1 LNADRTGRVG
11 KADLS
16 DRQSALPPIFAGSA
30 PFYRFDQRLHS
41 SRSST
46 SLWKERNMTQHRTLC
61 LTTTLTAMVAALA
74 LAGCNRADDGT
85 TAGQKVDGAVAK
97 VEQKAE
103 EVGADVRAAGEKA
116 KDNTAGAMDTVA
128 SKAKDALITS
138 SVNAEL
144 AKDSQLSALRINVD
158 TVEGRVA
165 LRGTAPDAASKD
177 RATTLAQR
185 VDGVKAV
192 DNQLTVAPKG

>member
-1 LNADRTGRVG
+1 MTR
-11 KADLS
+11 
-16 DRQSALPPIFAGSA
+16 PPA
-30 PFYRFDQRLHS
+30 
-41 SRSST
+41 T
-46 SLWKERNMTQHRTLC
+46 SVTTILAVLAAAATL
-61 LTTTLTAMVAALA
+61 AA
-74 LAGCNRADDGT
+74 CNRADDGT

-103 EVGADVRAAGEKA
+103 EVGADMRAAGE
-116 KDNTAGAMDTVA
+116 
-128 SKAKDALITS
+128 KAKDALITS

-185 VDGVKAV
+185 VDGVKTV

>member
-1 LNADRTGRVG
+1 
-11 KADLS
+11 
-16 DRQSALPPIFAGSA
+16 
-30 PFYRFDQRLHS
+30 
-41 SRSST
+41 
-46 SLWKERNMTQHRTLC
+46 MTQHRA
-61 LTTTLTAMVAALA
+61 TTLITILTAIAAAATLSA
-74 LAGCNRADDGT
+74 CNRADDGR
-85 TAGQKVDGAVAK
+85 TAGQKVDSTVAK
-97 VEQKAE
+97 VEKKAD
-103 EVGADVRAAGEKA
+103 EVQADMRAAGEKA
-116 KDNTAGAMDTVA
+116 KDGAAGAMDSVTV
-128 SKAKDALITS
+128 KAKDAVITT

>member
-1 LNADRTGRVG
+1 
-11 KADLS
+11 
-16 DRQSALPPIFAGSA
+16 
-30 PFYRFDQRLHS
+30 
-41 SRSST
+41 
-46 SLWKERNMTQHRTLC
+46 MTQHRA
-61 LTTTLTAMVAALA
+61 TTLITIFTVIAAAATLSA
-74 LAGCNRADDGT
+74 CNRADDGR
-85 TAGQKVDGAVAK
+85 TAGQKVDSTVAK
-97 VEQKAE
+97 VEKKAD
-103 EVGADVRAAGEKA
+103 EVQADMRAAGEKA
-116 KDNTAGAMDTVA
+116 KDGAAGAMDTVTG
-128 SKAKDALITS
+128 KAKDAVITT

>member
-1 LNADRTGRVG
+1 MTR
-11 KADLS
+11 
-16 DRQSALPPIFAGSA
+16 
-30 PFYRFDQRLHS
+30 YRMIKQ
-41 SRSST
+41 
-46 SLWKERNMTQHRTLC
+46 
-61 LTTTLTAMVAALA
+61 TTILAAMAAAAA
-74 LAGCNRADDGT
+74 LAGCDRADDGS

-97 VEQKAE
+97 VEKKAD
-103 EVGADVRAAGEKA
+103 EVQADMRAAGEKA
-116 KDNTAGAMDTVA
+116 KNNTAGAMDTVA
-128 SKAKDALITS
+128 AKAKDAVITS

-165 LRGTAPDAASKD
+165 LRGTAPDAASKE

>member
-1 LNADRTGRVG
+1 
-11 KADLS
+11 
-16 DRQSALPPIFAGSA
+16 
-30 PFYRFDQRLHS
+30 
-41 SRSST
+41 
-46 SLWKERNMTQHRTLC
+46 MTQHRITP
-61 LTTTLTAMVAALA
+61 LTTILAALIA
-74 LAGCNRADDGT
+74 ASTLAACNRADNGRS
-85 TAGQKVDGAVAK
+85 AGQKVDGAVAK
-97 VEQKAE
+97 VEKKAN
-103 EVGADVRAAGEKA
+103 EVGADMRAAGEKA
-116 KDNTAGAMDTVA
+116 KDSTAGAMDTVA
-128 SKAKDALITS
+128 VKAKDAVITS

>member
-1 LNADRTGRVG
+1 
-11 KADLS
+11 
-16 DRQSALPPIFAGSA
+16 
-30 PFYRFDQRLHS
+30 
-41 SRSST
+41 
-46 SLWKERNMTQHRTLC
+46 MTQHRA
-61 LTTTLTAMVAALA
+61 TTLTTLLTALA
-74 LAGCNRADDGT
+74 AAATLAACNRTDDGRT
-85 TAGQKVDGAVAK
+85 TGQKVDSAVAK
-97 VEQKAE
+97 VEKKAD
-103 EVGADVRAAGEKA
+103 EVQADMRAAGEKA
-116 KDNTAGAMDTVA
+116 KDNSAGAMDTVA
-128 SKAKDALITS
+128 TKAKDVVITS

>member
-1 LNADRTGRVG
+1 MSGRS
-11 KADLS
+11 AARDF
-16 DRQSALPPIFAGSA
+16 RQPNFPE
-30 PFYRFDQRLHS
+30 P
-41 SRSST
+41 
-46 SLWKERNMTQHRTLC
+46 NMTQHRTN
-61 LTTTLTAMVAALA
+61 TLPMIVAALA
-74 LAGCNRADDGT
+74 AAALLSACNRADDGR

-97 VEQKAE
+97 VEKKAD
-103 EVGADVRAAGEKA
+103 EVGADMRAAGEKA
-116 KDNTAGAMDTVA
+116 KDSSAGAMDTVA
-128 SKAKDALITS
+128 VKAKDAVITS

-144 AKDSQLSALRINVD
+144 AKDSKLSALKINVD

>member
-1 LNADRTGRVG
+1 
-11 KADLS
+11 
-16 DRQSALPPIFAGSA
+16 
-30 PFYRFDQRLHS
+30 
-41 SRSST
+41 
-46 SLWKERNMTQHRTLC
+46 MTQHRA
-61 LTTTLTAMVAALA
+61 TTLITILTAIAAAATLSA
-74 LAGCNRADDGT
+74 CNRADDGR
-85 TAGQKVDGAVAK
+85 TAGQKVDSTVAK
-97 VEQKAE
+97 VEKKAD
-103 EVGADVRAAGEKA
+103 EVQADMRAAGEKA
-116 KDNTAGAMDTVA
+116 KEGTAGAMDTVTV
-128 SKAKDALITS
+128 KAKDAVITT

-165 LRGTAPDAASKD
+165 LRGTAPDAASKA

>member
-1 LNADRTGRVG
+1 
-11 KADLS
+11 
-16 DRQSALPPIFAGSA
+16 
-30 PFYRFDQRLHS
+30 
-41 SRSST
+41 
-46 SLWKERNMTQHRTLC
+46 MTQHRA
-61 LTTTLTAMVAALA
+61 TTLITILTAIAAAATLSA
-74 LAGCNRADDGT
+74 CNRADDGR
-85 TAGQKVDGAVAK
+85 TAGQKVDSTVAK
-97 VEQKAE
+97 VEKKAD
-103 EVGADVRAAGEKA
+103 EVQADMRAAGEKA
-116 KDNTAGAMDTVA
+116 KDGAAGAMDTVTG
-128 SKAKDALITS
+128 KAKDAVITT

>member
-1 LNADRTGRVG
+1 MTR
-11 KADLS
+11 
-16 DRQSALPPIFAGSA
+16 
-30 PFYRFDQRLHS
+30 YRMIKQ
-41 SRSST
+41 
-46 SLWKERNMTQHRTLC
+46 
-61 LTTTLTAMVAALA
+61 TTILAAMAAAAA
-74 LAGCNRADDGT
+74 LAGCDRADGGSS
-85 TAGQKVDGAVAK
+85 AGQKVDGAVAK
-97 VEQKAE
+97 VEKKAD
-103 EVGADVRAAGEKA
+103 EVQADMRAAGEKA

-128 SKAKDALITS
+128 AKAKDAVITS

-165 LRGTAPDAASKD
+165 LRGTAPDAASKE

>member
-1 LNADRTGRVG
+1 
-11 KADLS
+11 
-16 DRQSALPPIFAGSA
+16 
-30 PFYRFDQRLHS
+30 
-41 SRSST
+41 
-46 SLWKERNMTQHRTLC
+46 MTQHRSTPVMMMF
-61 LTTTLTAMVAALA
+61 TAVAAALA
-74 LAGCNRADDGT
+74 LSACNRTDDGK
-85 TAGQKVDGAVAK
+85 TAGQQVDSTVAK
-97 VEQKAE
+97 VEKKAE
-103 EVGADVRAAGEKA
+103 EAKADMRAAGEKA
-116 KDNTAGAMDTVA
+116 KDSTAGAMDTVA
-128 SKAKDALITS
+128 IKAKDAVITS

-165 LRGTAPDAASKD
+165 LRGTAPDAASRD

>member
-1 LNADRTGRVG
+1 
-11 KADLS
+11 
-16 DRQSALPPIFAGSA
+16 
-30 PFYRFDQRLHS
+30 
-41 SRSST
+41 
-46 SLWKERNMTQHRTLC
+46 MTQHRA
-61 LTTTLTAMVAALA
+61 TTLITIFTVIAAAATLSA
-74 LAGCNRADDGT
+74 CNRADDGR
-85 TAGQKVDGAVAK
+85 TAGQKVDSTVAK
-97 VEQKAE
+97 VEKKAD
-103 EVGADVRAAGEKA
+103 EVQADMRAAGEKA
-116 KDNTAGAMDTVA
+116 KDGAAGAMDSVTV
-128 SKAKDALITS
+128 KAKDAVITT

>member
-1 LNADRTGRVG
+1 
-11 KADLS
+11 
-16 DRQSALPPIFAGSA
+16 
-30 PFYRFDQRLHS
+30 
-41 SRSST
+41 
-46 SLWKERNMTQHRTLC
+46 MTQHRA
-61 LTTTLTAMVAALA
+61 TTLITILTAIAAAATLSA
-74 LAGCNRADDGT
+74 CNRADDGR
-85 TAGQKVDGAVAK
+85 TAGQKVDSTVAK
-97 VEQKAE
+97 VEKKAD
-103 EVGADVRAAGEKA
+103 EVQADMRAAGEKA
-116 KDNTAGAMDTVA
+116 KDGAAGAMDSVTG
-128 SKAKDALITS
+128 KAKDAVITT

>member
-1 LNADRTGRVG
+1 
-11 KADLS
+11 
-16 DRQSALPPIFAGSA
+16 
-30 PFYRFDQRLHS
+30 
-41 SRSST
+41 
-46 SLWKERNMTQHRTLC
+46 MTRHRITP
-61 LTTTLTAMVAALA
+61 LTTILAALMATAA
-74 LAGCNRADDGT
+74 LSACNRADDGS

-97 VEQKAE
+97 VEKKAD
-103 EVGADVRAAGEKA
+103 EVGADMRAAGEKA
-116 KDNTAGAMDTVA
+116 KDSTAGAMDTVA
-128 SKAKDALITS
+128 AKAKDAVITS

>member
-1 LNADRTGRVG
+1 
-11 KADLS
+11 
-16 DRQSALPPIFAGSA
+16 
-30 PFYRFDQRLHS
+30 
-41 SRSST
+41 
-46 SLWKERNMTQHRTLC
+46 MTRHRT
-61 LTTTLTAMVAALA
+61 TRMTAMLAALIA
-74 LAGCNRADDGT
+74 AATLAACNRADDGR
-85 TAGQKVDGAVAK
+85 TAGQKMDGAVAK
-97 VEQKAE
+97 AERKAD
-103 EVGADVRAAGEKA
+103 EVGADMRAAGEKA
-116 KDNTAGAMDTVA
+116 KESTAGAMDTVA
-128 SKAKDALITS
+128 GKAKDAVITS